1 MAFQTG
7 TRVDPRLG
15 ALDFSGFTNAANI
28 RAQAMANLGNQ
39 IGGAI
44 QQYAVNKQKK
54 NDRDMRYKTILPY
67 TTNLFGAEDGENM
80 AREFSKNPEFGAQ
93 VMQFAQMQN
102 DQTALNRAIQ
112 SSTDIETG
120 QIDFATVLP
129 AYLELGGKD
138 TASVLELT
146 QGAMK
151 PPPESAF
158 AEKMRMGEELG
169 LSQED
174 VFSRLVAPDVTNI
187 NTGESLDASLIRQQ
201 VKSDTDRRK
210 ELVNVANSLPEVQQ
224 MEDFLNAGAVITGP
238 FANVETTLK
247 SLSNKYGSSL
257 GIGTFDDVASTQSY
271 MNIAARNIATVIAD
285 FGSGVG
291 ISDKDVEFAKQ
302 IVAADTTLEE
312 GALKRLVKIM
322 KEKGIREITRY
333 NEDVTRTYKGLPNPD
348 ASNFILNSLLIPE
361 SRLILGGDLPI
372 PDGTEAYFE

>member
-28 RAQAMANLGNQ
+28 RAQSMANLGQQ

-44 QQYAVNKQKK
+44 KEYAINKQKK
-54 NDRDMRYKTILPY
+54 NDQDLRYQTLLPFA
-67 TTNLFGAEDGENM
+67 TDFFGAEEGDKM
-80 AREFSKNPEFGAQ
+80 ARQFSKDPEFGAQ
-93 VMQFAQMQN
+93 VMQFVQMQN

-120 QIDFATVLP
+120 QINFATVLP

-138 TASVLELT
+138 TAAVLELT
-146 QGAMK
+146 QEAMK
-151 PPPESAF
+151 PPPQSAF
-158 AEKMRMGEELG
+158 AEKMEFGVSLG
-169 LSQED
+169 LPEAD

-201 VKSDTDRRK
+201 VDSFNKRRE
-210 ELVNVANSLPEVQQ
+210 ELVKVANSLPEVQQ

-247 SLSNKYGSSL
+247 ALSNKYGQSL

-271 MNIAARNIATVIAD
+271 MNIAGRNIATVIAQ
-285 FGSGVG
+285 FGAGVG
-291 ISDKDVEFAKQ
+291 ISNKDIEFAKK

-312 GALKRLVKIM
+312 GALKKLVKIM

-333 NEDVTRTYKGLPNPD
+333 NEDVRRTYEGLQNPE

-361 SRLILGGDLPI
+361 SRLNIGDDFEI
-372 PDGTEAYFE
+372 PDGTEKYFP

>member
-1 MAFQTG
+1 MAFQVG

-28 RAQAMANLGNQ
+28 RAQAMANLGQ
-39 IGGAI
+39 EIGGAI
-44 QQYAVNKQKK
+44 QQYSINKQKK
-54 NDRDMRYKTILPY
+54 NEQDMRYNTILPY
-67 TTNLFGAEDGENM
+67 TTNLFGTDDGEKM
-80 AREFSKNPEFGAQ
+80 ARQFSKNPELGSKI
-93 VMQFAQMQN
+93 MEFAQMQN

-112 SSTDIETG
+112 SSTEVGTG
-120 QIDFATVLP
+120 KINFATVLP
-129 AYLELGGKD
+129 AFLELGGKD
-138 TASVLELT
+138 TAAVLELT
-146 QGAMK
+146 QEAMK

-158 AEKMRMGEELG
+158 AEKMRIGQQLG
-169 LSQED
+169 LSLED
-174 VFSRLVAPDVTNI
+174 VFSRLLAPNVTNI
-187 NTGESLDASLIRQQ
+187 NTGESLDESLIRQQ

-247 SLSNKYGSSL
+247 ALSNKYGSSL

-271 MNIAARNIATVIAD
+271 MNIAGRNIATVIAQ
-285 FGSGVG
+285 FGAGVG
-291 ISDKDVEFAKQ
+291 ISNKDIEFAKK

-312 GALKRLVKIM
+312 GALKKLVKIM

-333 NEDVTRTYKGLPNPD
+333 NEDVRRTYEGLQNPE

-361 SRLILGGDLPI
+361 SRLNIGDDFEI
-372 PDGTEAYFE
+372 PDGTEKYFP